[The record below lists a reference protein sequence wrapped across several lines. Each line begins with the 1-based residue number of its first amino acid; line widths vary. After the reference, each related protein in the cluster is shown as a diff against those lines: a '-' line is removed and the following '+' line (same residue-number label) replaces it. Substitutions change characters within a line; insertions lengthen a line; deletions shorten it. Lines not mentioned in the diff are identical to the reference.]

1 MARSVYG
8 QLNQANIGQ
17 GIDTLLR
24 EIFEGDPQKYA
35 TEASAIDSITSTAS
49 SEAEFEKLD
58 KVSIAEDSVAYFSLS
73 PSNISR
79 RRVSIPCPILA

>member
-24 EIFEGDPQKYA
+24 EIFEGDKEKYA
-35 TEASAIDSITSTAS
+35 TESAVMDSLSSTAS
-49 SEAEFEKLD
+49 DEASFQKLD
-58 KVSIAEDSVAYFSLS
+58 KVLD
-73 PSNISR
+73 
-79 RRVSIPCPILA
+79 